1 MVTDHS
7 PSPQSESV
15 MHTSERVENEDD
27 RVPSRM
33 SSASMTHRD
42 VSRQK
47 GIPANGGKE
56 KQQSRRVDSSIFGRI
71 REVSSGFQN
80 DKLSLV

>member
-1 MVTDHS
+1 MHEQLVLIDSSRANVIHERNEYRRLDNWLCDAFMVTDHNAL
-7 PSPQSESV
+7 PQSQSV

-42 VSRQK
+42 ISR
-47 GIPANGGKE
+47 
-56 KQQSRRVDSSIFGRI
+56 
-71 REVSSGFQN
+71 
-80 DKLSLV
+80 